1 MKEEEQQHEQ
11 LRNYLL
17 GRLNE
22 EEREKLA
29 EEYFVNDDLFDKLL
43 EVENEF
49 FDQYARQE
57 LSPQERKQFAQYIN
71 SLPDGKA
78 KLATSMALV
87 SLTQPE
93 PEPWWKRLFEILFSP
108 KLVPVYALGMIILV
122 GFFSLIYFYN
132 RQNQIESD
140 QVQVPETEKNIAN
153 QPLTIPSPPPANQ
166 NSNLPNI
173 QPETN
178 KLPQNQPSPKAQP
191 TKPKPPKEDK
201 PDTKPPIQTTIASLV
216 LTPALRSSGVVT
228 KLPLKPKNKIVSL
241 SIQLNPNE
249 KAETYRAILQ
259 NIDGSEQDAFEIG
272 NLKHRGTP
280 QNRRVKVKIPAQKLT
295 KTNYKLT
302 LEGLVKNQVEF
313 TTEFYFEVSW
323 FKVKRS
329 LDNFQVVVFL
339 SRAFL

>member
-1 MKEEEQQHEQ
+1 MKEEQQHEHP
-11 LRNYLL
+11 RNYLL

-22 EEREKLA
+22 EEREKLE
-29 EEYFVNDDLFDKLL
+29 EEYFVNDDLFDELL
-43 EVENEF
+43 EVENEL
-49 FDQYARQE
+49 FDQYARQKLLPE
-57 LSPQERKQFAQYIN
+57 ERKQFAQYIN

-108 KLVPVYALGMIILV
+108 KPVPVYALGMIILV

-132 RQNQIESD
+132 RQNQIEPD
-140 QVQVPETEKNIAN
+140 QVQVPETDKNIAN
-153 QPLTIPSPPPANQ
+153 QPLTVPSPLTNQ

-178 KLPQNQPSPKAQP
+178 KLPQNQPSPKKQP
-191 TKPKPPKEDK
+191 TKPEPPKEDK

-228 KLPLKPKNKIVSL
+228 KLPLKPEVKTVSL
-241 SIQLNPNE
+241 TIQLNPNE

-272 NLKHRGTP
+272 NLKHRGSP
-280 QNRRVKVKIPAQKLT
+280 QNRRVVVNIPVQKLT
-295 KTNYKLT
+295 KNFYKLT
-302 LEGLVKNQVEF
+302 LQGLVNNQDEF
-313 TTEFYFEVSW
+313 TTEFYFEV
-323 FKVKRS
+323 VRP
-329 LDNFQVVVFL
+329 
-339 SRAFL
+339 

>member
-1 MKEEEQQHEQ
+1 MKEEEQHEQ

-17 GRLNE
+17 GQLKE
-22 EEREKLA
+22 KEREKLA

-43 EVENEF
+43 EVENEL
-49 FDQYARQE
+49 FDQYARQK
-57 LSPQERKQFAQYIN
+57 LLPAERKQFAQYIN

-93 PEPWWKRLFEILFSP
+93 TDSWWKRLLEILFSP

-153 QPLTIPSPPPANQ
+153 QPLTIPSPLPANQ

-178 KLPQNQPSPKAQP
+178 KLPQNQPSPKEQP
-191 TKPKPPKEDK
+191 NKPEPPKEDK
-201 PDTKPPIQTTIASLV
+201 PDTKPPIQTTFASVV
-216 LTPALRSSGVVT
+216 LTPALRSSDVVT
-228 KLPLKPKNKIVSL
+228 KLPLKPEVKTVSL
-241 SIQLNPNE
+241 TIQLNPNE
-249 KAETYRAILQ
+249 KAETYRVILQ
-259 NIDGSEQDAFEIG
+259 DNEGSGPIVFERA
-272 NLKHRGTP
+272 NLRHTGTP
-280 QNRRVKVKIPAQKLT
+280 PNRRVKVKIPVQKLT
-295 KTNYKLT
+295 KTDYKLT
-302 LEGLVKNQVEF
+302 LQGLVKNQVEF
-313 TTEFYFEVSW
+313 TTEFYFEV
-323 FKVKRS
+323 VRP
-329 LDNFQVVVFL
+329 
-339 SRAFL
+339 